1 MSKKAK
7 DIDAKNIHNAVE
19 AFKIQEKIGK
29 LIDKL
34 DKLGFEFMFYNQ
46 QSSIRRKR

>member
-1 MSKKAK
+1 MNEEAKKYE
-7 DIDAKNIHNAVE
+7 E
-19 AFKIQEKIGK
+19 AFRLQERIGK

-46 QSSIRRKR
+46 QSSIRRKREK

>member
-1 MSKKAK
+1 MNKEAKKYE
-7 DIDAKNIHNAVE
+7 E
-19 AFKIQEKIGK
+19 AFILQERIGK

-46 QSSIRRKR
+46 QSSIRRRREK